1 MKKRSS
7 DPVTI
12 QHQFDTFVK
21 RVLAG
26 GVKTYRAEMARR
38 AAREDLFCEM
48 AELELNRLCATDKYS
63 CDSESFP
70 VLDYLIEIEDSEIAD
85 ALKQLTETKRDV
97 ILLSYFLDMK
107 DVEIAEALNLKGS
120 TIHYHKDSSL
130 RQLRKLL
137 EGKGYEPK

>member
-1 MKKRSS
+1 
-7 DPVTI
+7 
-12 QHQFDTFVK
+12 
-21 RVLAG
+21 
-26 GVKTYRAEMARR
+26 MARR

-70 VLDYLIEIEDSEIAD
+70 VLDYLIEIEDSEIA
-85 ALKQLTETKRDV
+85 
-97 ILLSYFLDMK
+97 
-107 DVEIAEALNLKGS
+107 EALDLKGS